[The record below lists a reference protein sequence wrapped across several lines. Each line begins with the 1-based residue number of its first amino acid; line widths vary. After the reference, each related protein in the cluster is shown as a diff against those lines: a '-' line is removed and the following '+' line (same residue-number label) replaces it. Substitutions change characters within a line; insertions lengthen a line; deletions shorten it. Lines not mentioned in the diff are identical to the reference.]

1 MPETRRRFVMAV
13 AAAASSLAVDALLAP
28 SRSHLIMAA
37 QRPIIPP
44 PKPAPAETQN
54 PAQQDAS
61 SRDANAAKR
70 AILLKNEKEFR
81 EGVERLY
88 QLAGDLR
95 DEVQKTMT
103 TDVLS
108 VRMVKKTEE
117 IEKLA
122 KALKTK
128 AKGG

>member
-1 MPETRRRFVMAV
+1 MPENRRSFVMTV
-13 AAAASSLAVDALLAP
+13 AAAASSLAVDALLDP
-28 SRSHLIMAA
+28 SWSHLIMAA

-54 PAQQDAS
+54 PAQPEVNS
-61 SRDANAAKR
+61 PEANAAKR

-88 QLAGDLR
+88 QLTADLR

>member
-1 MPETRRRFVMAV
+1 MPKTRRSFVMTV

-28 SRSHLIMAA
+28 SGSHLIMAA

-54 PAQQDAS
+54 PAQQEANS
-61 SRDANAAKR
+61 PDANAAKR
-70 AILLKNEKEFR
+70 TILLRNEKEFR
-81 EGVERLY
+81 QGVERLY
-88 QLAGDLR
+88 QLTADLR

-103 TDVLS
+103 KDVLS
-108 VRMVKKTEE
+108 LRMVKKTEE

-122 KALKTK
+122 KTLKTK

>member
-1 MPETRRRFVMAV
+1 MPENRRSFVMAV
-13 AAAASSLAVDALLAP
+13 AAAASSVAVDALLAP
-28 SRSHLIMAA
+28 SWSHLIMAA

-54 PAQQDAS
+54 PAQQEANS
-61 SRDANAAKR
+61 PDANAAKR
-70 AILLKNEKEFR
+70 TILLRNEKEFR
-81 EGVERLY
+81 QGVERLY
-88 QLAGDLR
+88 QLTADLR
-95 DEVQKTMT
+95 DE
-103 TDVLS
+103 
-108 VRMVKKTEE
+108 VKKTEE

>member
-54 PAQQDAS
+54 PAQQEVNS
-61 SRDANAAKR
+61 PEANAAKR

-88 QLAGDLR
+88 QL
-95 DEVQKTMT
+95 T
-103 TDVLS
+103 TDCATRS
-108 VRMVKKTEE
+108 RKP
-117 IEKLA
+117 
-122 KALKTK
+122 
-128 AKGG
+128 

>member
-1 MPETRRRFVMAV
+1 MPENRRSFVMAV
-13 AAAASSLAVDALLAP
+13 AAAASSVAVDALLAP
-28 SRSHLIMAA
+28 LWSHLIMAA

-54 PAQQDAS
+54 PAQQEANS
-61 SRDANAAKR
+61 PEANAAKR

-88 QLAGDLR
+88 QLTADLR

-103 TDVLS
+103 KDVFSL
-108 VRMVKKTEE
+108 RMVKKTEE

-122 KALKTK
+122 KTLKTK

>member
-1 MPETRRRFVMAV
+1 MAV
-13 AAAASSLAVDALLAP
+13 ATAASSLAVDALLSP
-28 SRSHLIMAA
+28 SWSHLIMAA

-54 PAQQDAS
+54 PAQQEANS
-61 SRDANAAKR
+61 PDANAAKR
-70 AILLKNEKEFR
+70 TILLRNEKEFR
-81 EGVERLY
+81 QGVERLY
-88 QLAGDLR
+88 QLTADLR

-103 TDVLS
+103 KDVLS
-108 VRMVKKTEE
+108 LRMVKKTEE